1 MPVEIRELVIKA
13 VVVEGT
19 SESQKVRRA
28 VAALKKEIIEEC
40 RKQFDRMTQ
49 PTNDR

>member
-13 VVVEGT
+13 VVVEGAH
-19 SESQKVRRA
+19 ERQKLLRA
-28 VAALKKEIIEEC
+28 LASLKKEIVEEC
-40 RKQFDRMTQ
+40 RQQLGRMTA

>member
-19 SESQKVRRA
+19 QERQKLQRA
-28 VAALKKEIIEEC
+28 LASLKREIVEEC
-40 RKQFDRMTQ
+40 RQQINRMA
-49 PTNDR
+49 PPANDR